1 MKILIA
7 DDNEY
12 IRELL
17 NRMIEDAG
25 YSWENAENGKQCLDL
40 LNQSTFDVLFLDLIM
55 PVMDGESVL
64 KNIGNTLNKGID
76 VVIMS
81 SQDDER
87 AIEEVLK
94 LGATAYLTKPLSIRV
109 IQDVLAT
116 LGSRIGKT

>member
-25 YSWENAENGKQCLDL
+25 YQWENAENGKQCLDL

-64 KNIGNTLNKGID
+64 KNIGSTLNKGID

-81 SQDDER
+81 SQDDEQ
-87 AIEEVLK
+87 AIEEVLN
-94 LGATAYLTKPLSIRV
+94 LGATAYLTKPLSIGV

>member
-1 MKILIA
+1 LKILIA

-17 NRMIEDAG
+17 NRVIEDTG
-25 YSWENAENGKQCLDL
+25 YNWENAENGKQCLDL

-81 SQDDER
+81 SQDDEQ

-94 LGATAYLTKPLSIRV
+94 LGATAYLTKPLSIGV

-116 LGSRIGKT
+116 LGSRIGNT

>member
-94 LGATAYLTKPLSIRV
+94 LGATAYLTKPLSIGV

-116 LGSRIGKT
+116 LGSRIGNT

>member
-76 VVIMS
+76 VIIMS